1 MGNNIAPDNETFPSD
16 MNPELAREYFKKRNE
31 TEERVLKNNAI
42 IGASVVASVAVI
54 MFGMFKMS
62 GSK

>member
-1 MGNNIAPDNETFPSD
+1 MGNNIAPDNETIPAD
-16 MNPELAREYFKKRNE
+16 MNPELAKEYFKKRNE

-42 IGASVVASVAVI
+42 IGGSVVASIAII

-62 GSK
+62 RQK